1 MLQMAFG
8 ARSMRV
14 IAVAALCALAAACAQ
29 VRYPANLPPGSPRLE
44 ASLFITAD
52 GTRLPYRAWLPDGEV
67 KAVVV
72 AVHGM
77 NDYSRAFVRPARVW
91 RSQGIATYAYDQ
103 RGFGG
108 APHRGMWPG
117 AQALIEDVKV
127 FVSLVRARHPG
138 RPIYL
143 LGSSMGGGV
152 VLASLGEKDAPKV
165 DGAILLAPAVWGRE
179 TMPME
184 NRVALWIAA
193 HTAPGV
199 QLTSDQIHRVPTDN
213 RDALIELSRDPRVI
227 KYVRVDSLYGV
238 TNLMDL
244 ALAAAPKVRVPVL
257 MLYGAKDQIIPLEP
271 IVTAANRIPAR
282 LHRFAVYPKGWHM
295 LLRDNQAATVYRDIV
310 AWIADR
316 SSPLPSGAERVSAAE
331 VPPR

>member
-1 MLQMAFG
+1 MAVRFC
-8 ARSMRV
+8 SMRA
-14 IAVAALCALAAACAQ
+14 IAIAALCIAATACAPI
-29 VRYPANLPPGSPRLE
+29 RYADNLPPGAPRLE
-44 ASLFITAD
+44 ASNFITAD
-52 GTRLPYRAWLPDGEV
+52 GVRLPYRAWLPETKI

-77 NDYSRAFVRPARVW
+77 NDHSRAFVNPAHAW
-91 RSQGIATYAYDQ
+91 RRAGIATYAYDQ

-117 AQALIEDVKV
+117 ARRLVDDVKA
-127 FVSLVRARHPG
+127 FTRLVKARHPHT
-138 RPIYL
+138 PIFL

-152 VLASLGEKDAPKV
+152 VLAALGDKDSPAV

-179 TMPME
+179 IMPAE
-184 NRVALWIAA
+184 DRVALWIAA
-193 HTAPGV
+193 HAAPGV
-199 QLTSDQIHRVPTDN
+199 QLTSDQIHIVPTDN
-213 RDALIELSRDPRVI
+213 RAVLIQMSHDPRVI

-257 MLYGAKDQIIPLEP
+257 MLYGAKDQVIPLKSV
-271 IVTAANRIPAR
+271 VTATNRLPVK
-282 LHRFAVYPKGWHM
+282 LQRFAIYRDGWHM
-295 LLRDNQAATVYRDIV
+295 LLRDKQAPTVYRDIV

-316 SSPLPSGAERVSAAE
+316 SNPLPSGAERISAAE
-331 VPPR
+331 AIAR